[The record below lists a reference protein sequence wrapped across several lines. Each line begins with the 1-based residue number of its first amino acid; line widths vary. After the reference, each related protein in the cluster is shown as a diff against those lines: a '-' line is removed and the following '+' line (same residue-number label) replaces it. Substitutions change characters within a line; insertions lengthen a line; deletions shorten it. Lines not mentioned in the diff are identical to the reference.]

1 MIISQTPLRISFVGG
16 GTDLKEFWEIE
27 EGKVLSSTIDKYV
40 YVIVK
45 ERFDDL
51 IYLNYSKK
59 EIVESISE
67 IKHELI
73 REAMIMAGITSGIE
87 VTTLADIPSEGS
99 GLGSS
104 SSITVGLLNAFY
116 THRGVQVTAE
126 QLANEACEIEIDILN
141 KPIGKQDQ
149 YIAAYGGLREITFKS
164 DCTVDIERVNINSED
179 LRIFGSNILLF
190 YTNITRKSSTILEEQ
205 KSRTKDKF
213 EILRTM
219 RDQVPKF
226 RKVLENSVPFDDV
239 GHILHKAWMMKK
251 QLASKITDSHIDH
264 MYESAR
270 NSGALGGKISGAGGG
285 GFLILY
291 VPREKQDSIRQAL
304 NDYREFPFMLE
315 SDGSKIIFNV
325 KRSYWK

>member
-40 YVIVK
+40 YVIIN

-51 IYLNYSKK
+51 IYINYSKK
-59 EIVESISE
+59 EIIKSVSE
-67 IKHELI
+67 IKHDLI
-73 REAMIMAGITSGIE
+73 REAMIKTGITSGVE
-87 VTTLADIPSEGS
+87 VTTLADIPSKGS

-104 SSITVGLLNAFY
+104 SSITVGLLNTFY
-116 THRGVQVTAE
+116 AYKGVQVTPE
-126 QLANEACEIEIDILN
+126 QLATEACEIEVDILG

-149 YIAAYGGLREITFKS
+149 YISAYGGLREITFKP
-164 DCTVDIERVNINSED
+164 DGTVVIEKVNINSED

-190 YTNITRKSSTILEEQ
+190 YTNMTRKSSTILEEQ

-213 EILRTM
+213 EILRDM
-219 RDQVPKF
+219 REQVPKF
-226 RKVLENSVPFDDV
+226 RKALENGVPFDDV
-239 GHILHKAWMMKK
+239 GDILHKAWIMKR
-251 QLASKITDSHIDH
+251 QLASKITDSYIDR

-270 NSGALGGKISGAGGG
+270 SSGALGGKISGAGGG
-285 GFLILY
+285 GFLMLY
-291 VPREKQDSIRQAL
+291 VPRGKQDSVRKAL
-304 NDYREFPFMLE
+304 RDYREFPFMLE
-315 SDGSKIIFNV
+315 PYGSRIIFNI